1 MIIGVN
7 DIGLHAILRDTK
19 QMQHSFKYDSIEWVQ
34 KKDEPAVEVKIRSNG
49 RVLLYKTKQVC
60 YFLIYVRA

>member
-34 KKDEPAVEVKIRSNG
+34 RKDDPSVEMKIKSNG
-49 RVLLYKTKQVC
+49 RTLIFKTKQVGFSHC
-60 YFLIYVRA
+60 LI